1 MDKSLRSIVVL
12 GAGGHAKVIIAAV
25 EALGWK
31 IAGVFDDDSSLWN
44 TYVLGHPVIGPVSK
58 AAEYQARDAVIAI
71 GNNQIR
77 RRIAENYQF
86 NWPAIIHPNTW
97 VAPTAKIGAGT
108 VLFAGAIVQ
117 PDVQLGKHCIVNTL
131 AGVDHDCIV
140 SDYVHLC
147 PGVKLTG
154 GVAIEQGV
162 MVGTGAI
169 VLPNKRIGSWS
180 IVGAGAVVNRD
191 INAHSTVVGVPARSC
206 SQKK

>member
-1 MDKSLRSIVVL
+1 MDKPSRSLVVL
-12 GAGGHAKVIIAAV
+12 GAGGHAKVIIAAI
-25 EALGWK
+25 EALGWR

-44 TYVLGHPVIGPVSK
+44 THVLGHPVVGSVAQ
-58 AAEYQARDAVIAI
+58 AAENQQRDAVIAI
-71 GNNQIR
+71 GDNRIR
-77 RRIAENYQF
+77 RRIAETLQF
-86 NWPAIIHPNTW
+86 NWPTIIHPCTW
-97 VAPTAKIGAGT
+97 VAPSASIGAGT

-117 PDVQLGKHCIVNTL
+117 PDVKLGEHCIVNTL

-147 PGVKLTG
+147 PGVKLAG

-162 MVGTGAI
+162 MVGTGAV

-191 INAHSTVVGVPARSC
+191 FDAYSTVVGVPARLS
-206 SQKK
+206 SSKE